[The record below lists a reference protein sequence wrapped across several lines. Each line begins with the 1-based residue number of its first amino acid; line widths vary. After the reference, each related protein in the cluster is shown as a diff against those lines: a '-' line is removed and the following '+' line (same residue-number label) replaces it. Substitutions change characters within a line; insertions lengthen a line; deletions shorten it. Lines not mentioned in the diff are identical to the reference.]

1 VVVLRDV
8 YDLSHKAIAAEL
20 ETSEAATKVRLQR
33 ARKRLRED
41 LGRRLKGPE
50 APSRRWRKSH
60 VEAKGRPGA
69 PSPDGTNPAAEAVA
83 DMDDD
88 AVAS

>member
-20 ETSEAATKVRLQR
+20 GTSEAATKVGLQR

-41 LGRRLKGPE
+41 LGRRLHGPE
-50 APSRRWRKSH
+50 APSRRWRRAH
-60 VEAKGRPGA
+60 VDGKGPSTA
-69 PSPDGTNPAAEAVA
+69 SSPDGTTFAASAVT